1 MQLTDELR
9 VIVEAEVNRAIQN
22 FEKLNTSIDKNEK
35 KTKSFSDALDTFSGK
50 ATVIS
55 AALAAAGVAAVK
67 FAGNLE
73 QTQIALEVLLGDA
86 EKASQ
91 IKNEWTQLAANT
103 PFSSSDIDSAGKK
116 LLAFNIEADK
126 VTETLRRIGDISA
139 ATGSSISDIADIYGK
154 AAVQGRLFAEDINQF
169 QGRGIPVIQA
179 LATVLGVSETAVR
192 DLVSEGKVGFPE
204 LEKAFN
210 LMTDEGGQFAGM
222 MDRLSES
229 TLGRLS
235 STLDN
240 AELALASFGE
250 VMLDS
255 VNDALAAGDDFFRWL
270 QNMDDGTKRFIV
282 TLGGVAAAAGPAV
295 IAIKGIAAAMAVLAA
310 NPIIL
315 GAVGVTAGIALIAAA
330 VNKANHQLEDS
341 VSSMERSASAADSL
355 FSSFEGLSA
364 EQSLNEQQVAS
375 LLEIYPELS
384 GTLSAYT
391 TTVAEAKEAVK
402 ELNREQA
409 QDAAEKSIEK
419 LRKQQE
425 VIAQT
430 EKGLEEAAGLYNE
443 GVSRLSKMLYE
454 GQIDQAWYDTG
465 VANLDRQYGYTFSQN
480 RLKKLQGEY
489 TKFFHEVN
497 AQLNRVGFR
506 LTDNLTIQ
514 ELPDLTPPA
523 LEEIPPETITDTL
536 ESSLDAAAP
545 DAMKTWQEWFAEITG
560 VDAALFDTGKE
571 AGAQYVQGMSAAL
584 AQTES
589 IAQALGTDFDLHTIV
604 RSQMEQIES
613 DIAELLSVPADEIDE
628 QFSLVDD
635 SVRRLIES
643 YHELAEADR
652 NLTVTDTLDE
662 LRSKVDALGKSE
674 ADLTL
679 EMLAA
684 NGATAEQL
692 AEAEYLLSQLN
703 QSTDGVISWQEALTQ
718 VFEESLNKL
727 GLYNEQTT
735 SIFANIGTQI
745 ASLTFDSLL
754 TGLSEVGKALA
765 QGENASKSLQDA
777 LAAMAQQILSQLPT
791 MFLQAGLQLIAQGQ
805 WALGLGLIAA
815 AGVTALMSGGVEGY
829 LENAENEEEEK
840 NAKGSVYGDAGYSTF
855 AKGGAF
861 TNSIVTSPTYFRFAR
876 GAKFGTGLMGE
887 AGPEAIMPLTRTSD
901 GSLGVAV
908 TGSAGGNGALT
919 VIINN
924 YSSQQVQAQE
934 TTGQDGERQLEIM
947 IGSLINKHL
956 SSGKAD
962 KAMGSRYGLKNK
974 GV

>member
-126 VTETLRRIGDISA
+126 VTDTLRRIGDISA

-179 LATVLGVSETAVR
+179 LAKVLGVSETAVR

-210 LMTDEGGQFAGM
+210 LMTDEGGQFSGM

-255 VNDALAAGDDFFRWL
+255 VNDALTAGDDFFRWL

-295 IAIKGIAAAMAVLAA
+295 IAIKGITAAMAVLAA

-330 VNKANHQLEDS
+330 VNKANHAFEDTA
-341 VSSMERSASAADSL
+341 SSIQKANDRQKELLAAFADGDTAKKLDAQTTSEL
-355 FSSFEGLSA
+355 IRL
-364 EQSLNEQQVAS
+364 
-375 LLEIYPELS
+375 YPELA
-384 GTLSAYT
+384 TEITAYT
-391 TTVAEAKEAVK
+391 TTV
-402 ELNREQA
+402 
-409 QDAAEKSIEK
+409 
-419 LRKQQE
+419 
-425 VIAQT
+425 
-430 EKGLEEAAGLYNE
+430 EEASQAIKKLNE
-443 GVSRLSKMLYE
+443 QKIL
-454 GQIDQAWYDTG
+454 DN
-465 VANLDRQYGYTFSQN
+465 ANSG
-480 RLKKLQGEY
+480 LKKLEDIQKKYYNTQKTIRE
-489 TKFFHEVN
+489 THDEIET
-497 AQLNRVGFR
+497 LNR
-506 LTDNLTIQ
+506 
-514 ELPDLTPPA
+514 A
-523 LEEIPPETITDTL
+523 LETGEGITPSTEYELFAANDGLNSLYEELSEQQAQIENVVTIINNSLSQIGKGLNDRYQIIDLPPVKAPEIAEIPPEEITGTF

-545 DAMKTWQEWFAEITG
+545 EAIKTWQEWFAEITG
-560 VDAALFDTGKE
+560 VDASLFNTGAE

-584 AQTES
+584 SQTES
-589 IAQALGTDFDLHTIV
+589 IAQALGTDFDLHAIV
-604 RSQMEQIES
+604 RNQMEQVES
-613 DIAELLSVPADEIDE
+613 DITELLSIPAGEIDE
-628 QFSLVDD
+628 QFSLVDA

-652 NLTVTDTLDE
+652 SLTVADTLDE

-692 AEAEYLLSQLN
+692 REAEYLLSQLN
-703 QSTDGVISWQEALTQ
+703 QSTDGVLSWQEMLTK
-718 VFEESLNKL
+718 VFEDSLNKL
-727 GLYNEQTT
+727 GLYNEQAT
-735 SIFANIGTQI
+735 SILANIGTQM

-765 QGENASKSLQDA
+765 QGENASQSMQEA
-777 LAAMAQQILSQLPT
+777 LASMSRQILNQLPT
-791 MFLQAGLQLIAQGQ
+791 LFLQAGLQLIAQGQ

-829 LENAENEEEEK
+829 IEDAEDDEEK
-840 NAKGSVYGDAGYSTF
+840 NAKGGVYGDAGYSAF

-876 GAKFGTGLMGE
+876 GGKFGTGLMGE

-908 TGSAGGNGALT
+908 TGSTGGDGSLT

-924 YSSQQVQAQE
+924 YSSEQVQAQE
-934 TTGQDGERQLEIM
+934 TTGQDGQRQLEIM

>member
-22 FEKLNTSIDKNEK
+22 FEKLNTSIDKNEQ
-35 KTKSFSDALDTFSGK
+35 KTKKFSESLDKFSGK
-50 ATVIS
+50 ATIIS
-55 AALAAAGVAAVK
+55 AALGAAGVAAVK

-179 LATVLGVSETAVR
+179 LAKVLGVSETAVR

-270 QNMDDGTKRFIV
+270 QDMDDGTKRFVV

-295 IAIKGIAAAMAVLAA
+295 IAIKGIAAAMAALAA

-330 VNKANHQLEDS
+330 VNKANHAFEDTA
-341 VSSMERSASAADSL
+341 SSIQKANDRQKELLAAFADGDTAKKLDAQTTSEL
-355 FSSFEGLSA
+355 IRL
-364 EQSLNEQQVAS
+364 
-375 LLEIYPELS
+375 YPELA
-384 GTLSAYT
+384 TEITAYT
-391 TTVAEAKEAVK
+391 TTV
-402 ELNREQA
+402 
-409 QDAAEKSIEK
+409 
-419 LRKQQE
+419 
-425 VIAQT
+425 
-430 EKGLEEAAGLYNE
+430 EEASQAIKKLNE
-443 GVSRLSKMLYE
+443 QKIL
-454 GQIDQAWYDTG
+454 DN
-465 VANLDRQYGYTFSQN
+465 ANSG
-480 RLKKLQGEY
+480 LKKLEDIQEKY
-489 TKFFHEVN
+489 YNTQKTIRETHDEIET
-497 AQLNRVGFR
+497 LNR
-506 LTDNLTIQ
+506 
-514 ELPDLTPPA
+514 A
-523 LEEIPPETITDTL
+523 LETGEGITPSTEYELFAANDGLNSLYEELSEQQAQIENIVTIINNSLSQIGKGLNDRYQIIDLPPVEAPEIAEIPPEEITGTL
-536 ESSLDAAAP
+536 ESSLDAASP
-545 DAMKTWQEWFAEITG
+545 EAMKTWQEWFAEITG
-560 VDAALFDTGKE
+560 VDSALFDTGKE
-571 AGAQYVQGMSAAL
+571 AGAQYVQGLQHAL
-584 AQTES
+584 SQTES

-635 SVRRLIES
+635 SVRRLIEA

-652 NLTVTDTLDE
+652 SLTVSDTLDE

-718 VFEESLNKL
+718 VFEDVLNNF
-727 GLYNEQTT
+727 GLYDEQVT

-829 LENAENEEEEK
+829 IEDAENEEEEK
-840 NAKGSVYGDAGYSTF
+840 NAKGGVYGDAGYSAF

-908 TGSAGGNGALT
+908 TGSAGGAGSLT

-924 YSSQQVQAQE
+924 YSSEQVQAQE